1 MDEVEEYTQMGNP
14 PPSVKELYKNKLY
27 VNKVT
32 IAGPKAVKYNT
43 DFSNGINE
51 DTGINVKVLI
61 RYSLF
66 ITLSLLCVFYAESF
80 LQIFPAH
87 IVI

>member
-1 MDEVEEYTQMGNP
+1 MGHP
-14 PPSVKELYKNKLY
+14 PPSVKELYENKLY

-61 RYSLF
+61 R
-66 ITLSLLCVFYAESF
+66 
-80 LQIFPAH
+80 
-87 IVI
+87 

>member
-14 PPSVKELYKNKLY
+14 PPSVKELYENKLY

-66 ITLSLLCVFYAESF
+66 ITLLCVFYAESF